1 MTALRFLLTLVFLT
15 LAPLAWAQGITA
27 EQYRDW
33 SATAQRAEDAIAAG
47 RASNAALEQL
57 RGDLV
62 DWREDFSD
70 AQGIN
75 AAQIRTLQSR
85 IASLGAPPPDG
96 EAEPDEIADRRLE
109 LNAQLNALRAPQV
122 QAEEAF
128 SQAAS
133 LISEIDRI
141 IRERQA
147 DALMELGPSPLNPAN
162 WGTAFGALGASFREV
177 LSEVGASYGTSVQK
191 RELRE
196 NLPSIG
202 LYFVLALVAFFRG
215 RTWLDRLQLWLDRR
229 RSPARQRLTHYA
241 ISLGQALIPFFG
253 LVLLVEALFDTGLIG
268 LRGNVILGVV
278 PGAGA
283 GFLAARCL
291 GRLTF
296 PRRNAVAGLLNV
308 PLKMRG
314 TGRFYA
320 QLAGFIFAIQV
331 VIFAVAGFD
340 NWSDATRN
348 IVAFPFLLALG
359 FVLIRLGR
367 LIRKAAE
374 VSHDSTEEAPPAYRL
389 RLLNLLG
396 RGVVIVGIL
405 GPVLGAIGYTEAAR
419 YLIYPSVLTLGLL
432 TLIIVVQDALSQL
445 FAVLTRRREVPTDS
459 LVPVLIG
466 LVVTLAALPFLA
478 LIWGA
483 RVADLTELWTQFQN
497 GISIGETRISPSN
510 FLAFALIFAVGYG
523 ATRLIQG
530 TLRNSVLPKTKMDVG
545 GQNAI
550 VSGLGYVGI
559 FLAALIAITAAGIDL
574 SSLAIV
580 AGALSVGI
588 GFGLQNIVSNFVSG
602 IILLIERPIS
612 EGDWIEV
619 GGQMGIVRD
628 ISVRSTRIETFDRT
642 DVIVP
647 NADLVSG
654 MVTNWT
660 HGNSVGRVIV
670 PVGVAYGTDTKWV
683 AGILMEIAKAHPMV
697 LANPA
702 PAVIFQGFGADSLDF
717 EIRAILRDVN
727 WVLSVKS
734 DLNHAIAE
742 RFTAEGIEIPFAQRD
757 LWLRNPETLREG
769 GPKDD

>member
-253 LVLLVEALFDTGLIG
+253 LILLVEALFDTGLIG
-268 LRGNVILGVV
+268 LREIGR
-278 PGAGA
+278 
-283 GFLAARCL
+283 AAC
-291 GRLTF
+291 
-296 PRRNAVAGLLNV
+296 
-308 PLKMRG
+308 
-314 TGRFYA
+314 
-320 QLAGFIFAIQV
+320 
-331 VIFAVAGFD
+331 
-340 NWSDATRN
+340 
-348 IVAFPFLLALG
+348 
-359 FVLIRLGR
+359 
-367 LIRKAAE
+367 
-374 VSHDSTEEAPPAYRL
+374 
-389 RLLNLLG
+389 
-396 RGVVIVGIL
+396 
-405 GPVLGAIGYTEAAR
+405 
-419 YLIYPSVLTLGLL
+419 
-432 TLIIVVQDALSQL
+432 
-445 FAVLTRRREVPTDS
+445 RE
-459 LVPVLIG
+459 
-466 LVVTLAALPFLA
+466 
-478 LIWGA
+478 
-483 RVADLTELWTQFQN
+483 RV
-497 GISIGETRISPSN
+497 
-510 FLAFALIFAVGYG
+510 
-523 ATRLIQG
+523 
-530 TLRNSVLPKTKMDVG
+530 
-545 GQNAI
+545 
-550 VSGLGYVGI
+550 
-559 FLAALIAITAAGIDL
+559 
-574 SSLAIV
+574 
-580 AGALSVGI
+580 
-588 GFGLQNIVSNFVSG
+588 
-602 IILLIERPIS
+602 
-612 EGDWIEV
+612 
-619 GGQMGIVRD
+619 
-628 ISVRSTRIETFDRT
+628 
-642 DVIVP
+642 
-647 NADLVSG
+647 
-654 MVTNWT
+654 
-660 HGNSVGRVIV
+660 
-670 PVGVAYGTDTKWV
+670 
-683 AGILMEIAKAHPMV
+683 
-697 LANPA
+697 
-702 PAVIFQGFGADSLDF
+702 
-717 EIRAILRDVN
+717 
-727 WVLSVKS
+727 
-734 DLNHAIAE
+734 
-742 RFTAEGIEIPFAQRD
+742 
-757 LWLRNPETLREG
+757 
-769 GPKDD
+769 